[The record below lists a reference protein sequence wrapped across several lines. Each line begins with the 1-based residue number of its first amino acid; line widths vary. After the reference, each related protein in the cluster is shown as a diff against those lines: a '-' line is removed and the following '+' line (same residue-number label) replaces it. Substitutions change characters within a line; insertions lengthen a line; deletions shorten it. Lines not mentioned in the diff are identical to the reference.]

1 MAGPLEFFGDVIGGA
16 GEFIGGVGEHLG
28 TGLKAVRDAKRAE
41 LALPRLR
48 QQAIEANEQFAILK
62 GDFSPEEKENAAR
75 KIIQAIQPKL
85 YEQRLRQDPNAKFYQ
100 PILSREEQ
108 KKKALDPYGRQ
119 YGGRGVD
126 PYVKGAED
134 LGKIRK
140 AREEFVT
147 WDAKTDK
154 AVPELTPEVAA
165 YFEAAEKSVLD
176 RMKSTQTRDNRDIFY
191 GGKDFVGPPAPRRV
205 GKEMETSKSAAEY
218 FQPLKHDL
226 RLEGQL
232 PPSPDEGMFDRLG
245 PGIPE
250 IADPKDISLSDY
262 FQAPTETVPEGNVP
276 KTYPQMGIT
285 NVDDQATLE
294 EMQKALPEVDMKSE
308 YESDPELMQKLMQLW
323 RNKKLNKSNL
333 HKAFS
338 MIQQKART
346 SLGIA

>member
-119 YGGRGVD
+119 YGGRGFD

-134 LGKIRK
+134 LGKIRAAK
-140 AREEFVT
+140 DEFVG
-147 WDAKTDK
+147 DQ
-154 AVPELTPEVAA
+154 LTPEVAA
-165 YFEAAEKSVLD
+165 YFDAAEKTVLD
-176 RMKSTQTRDNRDIFY
+176 RMKSTAIPTRDNR
-191 GGKDFVGPPAPRRV
+191 
-205 GKEMETSKSAAEY
+205 EY
-218 FQPLKHDL
+218 FEGVDPIDRAIKAAGGRKTLPKTDN
-226 RLEGQL
+226 RDFFAPGGELEVFEEMGA
-232 PPSPDEGMFDRLG
+232 
-245 PGIPE
+245 PGI
-250 IADPKDISLSDY
+250 ADY
-262 FQAPTETVPEGNVP
+262 FQAPTETVPQGNIP

-285 NVDDQATLE
+285 SIDEQAILS
-294 EMQKALPEVDMKSE
+294 EMQLALPEVDMKSE
-308 YESDPELMQKLMQLW
+308 YESDPELMKKLMQLW
-323 RNKKLNKSNL
+323 KDGKLNKQNL